1 MVCQGLDAAEVRATW
16 HPFFAWVRAAEDLTV
31 CDDLNTYAGPARHW
45 WDVLGNP
52 GMIPD
57 WRPGTPAY
65 HGWWKGD
72 WSQLGTFIHGF
83 DSLWLPA
90 ALLSPGRQA
99 ALTETMF
106 AASRHKR
113 LPLHSRASWFCS
125 RPCRSCRR

>member
-1 MVCQGLDAAEVRATW
+1 VS
-16 HPFFAWVRAAEDLTV
+16 
-31 CDDLNTYAGPARHW
+31 DDLGTYVGPARHW
-45 WDVLGNP
+45 WDVIGNP

-65 HGWWKGD
+65 HDWWKGD